1 MLPAATEM
9 SVRPVST
16 AAVSTSS
23 PDVRR
28 PVAARQISAPYDQAS
43 AKPIATQTPANAN
56 TV

>member
-1 MLPAATEM
+1 MLPAATEI

-28 PVAARQISAPYDQAS
+28 PVTARQISAPYDQAS
-43 AKPIATQTPANAN
+43 ANPIATQTPAKVN
-56 TV
+56 TP